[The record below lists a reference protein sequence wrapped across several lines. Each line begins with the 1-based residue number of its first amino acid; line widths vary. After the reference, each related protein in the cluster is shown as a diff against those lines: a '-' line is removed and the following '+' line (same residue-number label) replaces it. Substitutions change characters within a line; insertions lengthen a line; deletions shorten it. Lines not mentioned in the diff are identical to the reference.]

1 MNSIKTL
8 LAAFAASTVLAGCAS
23 HDAQDTTLLGEATA
37 RNIALQSV
45 RDVNL
50 PNSKAVE
57 STSGVRAANA
67 VKALNEGQ
75 TRELRQ
81 ASADAGGDS

>member
-1 MNSIKTL
+1 MKRVQIFSAMLSLGLVTACETVNTEN
-8 LAAFAASTVLAGCAS
+8 AS
-23 HDAQDTTLLGEATA
+23 LLGDATRANIEAQA
-37 RNIALQSV
+37 V

-57 STSGVRAANA
+57 SSSGVRAVAA

-75 TRELRQ
+75 TKQL
-81 ASADAGGDS
+81 ASSGTGGGD